1 MMIVSV
7 CCVVLFKF
15 LFTVEDCA
23 PNEQINLYVIPMS
36 KFYFILYIIYL
47 KDSLF

>member
-1 MMIVSV
+1 MLIVSV
-7 CCVVLFKF
+7 HCVVLFKF
-15 LFTVEDCA
+15 LFTVDCA
-23 PNEQINLYVIPMS
+23 PNEQINLYVIPMC